1 MPLFSYKAKKDTGA
15 TVQGEILATDQ
26 REAIDLVSRMNL
38 LPVAVEEKNAEI
50 SLHSPLPTSASSSR
64 SLLTFSKQL
73 VSLLKSGVPL
83 LRALEMILR
92 RTKDIRLVGV
102 LKDIVSNIRNGRSF
116 SACLAEHADYFPRL
130 YIAMARAGEE
140 SGQLKEMLAN
150 VVVYYRKQ
158 EEIASK
164 VRTALVYPA
173 FMLALGCVTV
183 VFILTFVLPRI
194 LVLFRDLGSNLP
206 LPTLI
211 VMRLSDLACK
221 LWPFAVV
228 ALFLLLVLLRSP
240 AFVVSLRAVFFRLMS
255 GIPFFANFFLKIDL
269 ERFSRTTSLLL
280 RSGIP
285 VLRSL
290 EIAGPTVVN
299 EQLAD
304 ALTLCQQ
311 QIAGG
316 AGFAQA
322 LSSAENIPD
331 TFVQLIA
338 VGEESGE
345 LARALEDIA
354 DTYEEE
360 ISELTKVL
368 MTLLEPVL
376 ILGVGLVVGFLVFAM
391 LMPIFQMDA
400 FQ

>member
-1 MPLFSYKAKKDTGA
+1 MPLFTYKAKKDSGE
-15 TVQGEILATDQ
+15 TVLGEISATDQ
-26 REAIDLVSRMNL
+26 REAVDLVSRMNL
-38 LPVAVEEKNAEI
+38 LPVVVEEKRPGTVAYA
-50 SLHSPLPTSASSSR
+50 SAQVSASGSR
-64 SLLTFSKQL
+64 SLLSFSRQL
-73 VSLLKSGVPL
+73 VSLLNSGVSL
-83 LRALEMILR
+83 LKALEMIYR
-92 RTKDIRLVGV
+92 RSKDARLSGV
-102 LKDIVSNIRNGRSF
+102 LKDVASNIRNGRAF
-116 SACLAEHADYFPRL
+116 SSCLTDHADFFPRL

-140 SGQLKEMLAN
+140 SGQLKEMLAK
-150 VVVYYRKQ
+150 VVIYYRKQ

-164 VRTALVYPA
+164 VRTALVYPI

-206 LPTLI
+206 WPTLI
-211 VMRLSDLACK
+211 VMRLSDWACR
-221 LWPFAVV
+221 LGPIAVCMF
-228 ALFLLLVLLRSP
+228 LFFLILLRSP
-240 AFVVSLRAVFFRLMS
+240 VFVASLRAVFLRTIS
-255 GIPFFANFFLKIDL
+255 AIPFFADFLLKIDL

-299 EQLAD
+299 ERLSE
-304 ALTLCQQ
+304 ALRVCQQ
-311 QIAGG
+311 KIAGG
-316 AGFAQA
+316 SGFSQA
-322 LSSAENIPD
+322 LSSAEDMPD
-331 TFVQLIA
+331 TFVQLVA

-354 DTYEEE
+354 DTFEEE

-391 LMPIFQMDA
+391 LMPIFQMDV